1 MNVALPIVAPPP
13 RPEGAAQPDGTQPD
27 RSSAGVRHHLEVD
40 RVWKSYTTGVHV
52 VRDVSFTLGQGEF
65 LTLLG
70 PSGSG
75 KTSTLMMVAGFEAP
89 RAARSASTGVTW
101 RNCRPSS
108 AISAWCSRA
117 TRCSRT

>member
-1 MNVALPIVAPPP
+1 MDAILPMAIVES
-13 RPEGAAQPDGTQPD
+13 RP
-27 RSSAGVRHHLEVD
+27 AGRHVD
-40 RVWKSYTTGVHV
+40 VEHIWKAYRADNYV
-52 VRDVSFTLGQGEF
+52 VRDVSFTLQPGEF

-75 KTSTLMMVAGFEAP
+75 KTSTLMMVAGFEIPSEGASSST
-89 RAARSASTGVTW
+89 ARMSPTFR
-101 RNCRPSS
+101 RND